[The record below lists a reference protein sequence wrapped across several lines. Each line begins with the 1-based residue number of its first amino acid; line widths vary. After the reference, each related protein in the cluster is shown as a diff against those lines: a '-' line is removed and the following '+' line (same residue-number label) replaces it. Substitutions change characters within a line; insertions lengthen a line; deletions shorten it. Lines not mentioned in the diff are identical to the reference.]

1 MVKTD
6 ASLRTDHLAVE
17 GDNGQAVNLTE
28 AMRGKEKEWDLTMTV
43 IRKSSP
49 KEQQKLRSEEG
60 VESRQAEGGRKEF
73 YRLKEKYG
81 GRKSVKVRENRA
93 YYKNQKEKPW
103 LEHIEQGDSQ
113 GEGIPWWSSG

>member
-1 MVKTD
+1 MV
-6 ASLRTDHLAVE
+6 LER
-17 GDNGQAVNLTE
+17 
-28 AMRGKEKEWDLTMTV
+28 
-43 IRKSSP
+43 
-49 KEQQKLRSEEG
+49 
-60 VESRQAEGGRKEF
+60 SRQAEGGRKEF

-113 GEGIPWWSSG
+113 GEGIPW